1 MPESLSVRDLAA
13 QMTDLATRTAAMD
26 AKLDTLLTKVEGV
39 RLVLRDTAN
48 GPSGTLYTMVASIK
62 SLLEDD

>member
-1 MPESLSVRDLAA
+1 MADSVSVRAIGAELSE
-13 QMTDLATRTAAMD
+13 LATRIAAMD
-26 AKLDTLLTKVEGV
+26 AKLDTLLTKVEGI

-62 SLLEDD
+62 SLVEDD